1 MMTIRERREKKRF
14 TQGKVAGLLEIQCRH
29 YQKIEK
35 GEVIPSAVLAIR
47 LAQVL
52 RCKVE
57 DLFGDR
63 AKAA

>member
-1 MMTIRERREKKRF
+1 MTIRERRVKKNF
-14 TQGKVAGLLEIQCRH
+14 TQGKVAGLLEISRRH
-29 YQKIEK
+29 YQSIEA

-57 DLFGDR
+57 DLFGAR